1 MNSPLDPKLIDTAMV
16 VNSSSWQARLSL
28 SFAQRTRG
36 VRLVKCEHEGPLYVQ
51 KAFYPEGPDC
61 AHVYLLH
68 PPGGLVTGDT
78 LTISVQAQMNS
89 HALLT
94 TPGAGRVY
102 KARDAEGVQ
111 TQNLQINVQE
121 NAIIEWFP
129 LETIFFPSAQA
140 RMKTR
145 VDLSENS
152 SFIGW
157 EVTCLGLPA
166 NKITFDSG
174 SVSQN
179 MQIWRDGRILL
190 NESLVIDD
198 KVIEDRLIEGKGSD
212 YSLISGNA
220 GLRNLPVHGLMIGGP
235 FKEEPLDLIKYLRL
249 LQTQTTKNEFLATS
263 HNGEFITVRY
273 LGTCTEKARKLFTQ
287 AWALMRP
294 ELIQKQAV
302 APRIWAT

>member
-1 MNSPLDPKLIDTAMV
+1 MNSPLDPKLIETAV

-28 SFAQRTRG
+28 SFAQRSRG

-78 LTISVQAQMNS
+78 LTISVEAQAGS

-121 NAIIEWFP
+121 NGMVEWFP
-129 LETIFFPSAQA
+129 LETILFPSAQA

-145 VDLSENS
+145 VDLSENA

-166 NKITFDSG
+166 NDITFDSG

-179 MQIWRDGRILL
+179 MQVWRDNRILL
-190 NESLVIDD
+190 NESLVIDQ
-198 KVIEDRLIEGKGSD
+198 SD
-212 YSLISGNA
+212 STLLTANA
-220 GLRNLPVHGLMIGGP
+220 GLRSLPVHGLMIAGP
-235 FKEEPLDLIKYLRL
+235 FKENQLDLIDGLRV
-249 LQTQTTKNEFLATS
+249 LQEQTATNEFLATS
-263 HNGEFITVRY
+263 HSGEFITVRY
-273 LGTCTEKARKLFTQ
+273 LGSCTEKARKLFTQ
-287 AWALMRP
+287 AWGLIRP

>member
-1 MNSPLDPKLIDTAMV
+1 MNSPLDPKLIESAAV
-16 VNSSSWQARLSL
+16 VNGSSWQARLSL
-28 SFAQRTRG
+28 SLAQRTRG

-78 LTISVQAQMNS
+78 LTISVEAQMGS

-102 KARDAEGVQ
+102 KARDEEGVQ
-111 TQNLQINVQE
+111 TQNLQISVQE
-121 NAIIEWFP
+121 NSTVEWFP
-129 LETIFFPSAQA
+129 LETILFPSAQA

-145 VDLSENS
+145 VDISDNS
-152 SFIGW
+152 NFIGW

-166 NKITFDSG
+166 NDITFDSG

-179 MQIWRDGRILL
+179 MQIWRNGRILL
-190 NESLVIDD
+190 NESLVIDQGD
-198 KVIEDRLIEGKGSD
+198 NAL
-212 YSLISGNA
+212 LNANA
-220 GLRNLPVHGLMIGGP
+220 GLRSLPIHGLMIAGP
-235 FKEEPLDLIKYLRL
+235 FKDIPLDLIDALRL
-249 LQTQTTKNEFLATS
+249 LQEQTDTNEFLATS
-263 HNGEFITVRY
+263 QNGEFMTVRY
-273 LGTCTEKARKLFTQ
+273 LGSCTEKARKLFTQ
-287 AWALMRP
+287 AWVLIRP

>member
-1 MNSPLDPKLIDTAMV
+1 MNSPLDLKLIEASALE
-16 VNSSSWQARLSL
+16 NSANIRQSSSWQARLNL
-28 SFAQRTRG
+28 SFAQRSRG
-36 VRLVKCEHEGPLYVQ
+36 VRLVKSEHKGPLYVQ

-78 LTISVQAQMNS
+78 LTISVEAQKNS

-102 KARDAEGVQ
+102 KARDAGGVQ
-111 TQNLQINVQE
+111 TQNLQINAQE
-121 NAIIEWFP
+121 NAIVEWFP
-129 LETIFFPSAQA
+129 LETILFPSAQA

-145 VDLSENS
+145 IDISHRA

-157 EVTCLGLPA
+157 EITCFGLPA
-166 NKITFDSG
+166 NEMTFDTG
-174 SVSQN
+174 SVTQSLQV
-179 MQIWRDGRILL
+179 WREGRILL
-190 NESLVIDD
+190 NESLVIEQGD
-198 KVIEDRLIEGKGSD
+198 
-212 YSLISGNA
+212 NA
-220 GLRNLPVHGLMIGGP
+220 LLMANSGLRSLPVHGLMIAGP
-235 FKEEPLDLIKYLRL
+235 FQNESIDLLESLRL
-249 LQTQTTKNEFLATS
+249 LQTQTIKNEFLATS
-263 HNGEFITVRY
+263 QNGEFITVRY

-287 AWALMRP
+287 AWALIRP

>member
-1 MNSPLDPKLIDTAMV
+1 MNSPLNPRLIDTAAAV
-16 VNSSSWQARLSL
+16 SGSSTIESSSWQARLSL
-28 SFAQRTRG
+28 SFAQRSRG

-78 LTISVQAQMNS
+78 LTISVETQADS

-102 KARDAEGVQ
+102 KARDVKGVQ
-111 TQNLQINVQE
+111 SQNLQITVQE
-121 NAIIEWFP
+121 NAIVEWFP
-129 LETIFFPSAQA
+129 LETILFPSAQA

-145 VDLSENS
+145 VDLSKSS

-166 NKITFDSG
+166 NEIVFDSG

-190 NESLVIDD
+190 NESLLIDQG
-198 KVIEDRLIEGKGSD
+198 DRTL
-212 YSLISGNA
+212 LTANA
-220 GLRNLPVHGLMIGGP
+220 GLRSLPVHGLMIAGP
-235 FKEEPLDLIKYLRL
+235 FKENPLDLIDALRV
-249 LQTQTTKNEFLATS
+249 LQEQAVTNEFLATS

-273 LGTCTEKARKLFTQ
+273 LGACTEKARKLFTQ
-287 AWALMRP
+287 AWVLIRP
-294 ELIQKQAV
+294 ELVQKEAV

>member
-1 MNSPLDPKLIDTAMV
+1 MNSPLDPNLLTSPAVM
-16 VNSSSWQARLSL
+16 NTSNWQAYLSL
-28 SFAQRTRG
+28 SFAHRTRG
-36 VRLVKCEHEGPLYVQ
+36 VRLVTCEHEGPLYVQ

-78 LTISVQAQMNS
+78 LTISITAQKNS

-102 KARDAEGVQ
+102 KARDNLGCQ
-111 TQNLQINVQE
+111 TQNLHIKAEE
-121 NAIIEWFP
+121 NAIVEWFP
-129 LETIFFPSAQA
+129 LETILFPSAQA

-145 VDLSENS
+145 VDLTDNA

-166 NKITFDSG
+166 NNIAFETG
-174 SVSQN
+174 SISQH
-179 MQIWRDGRILL
+179 MQIWRNDRILL
-190 NESLVIDD
+190 NESLVIEEHPIDD
-198 KVIEDRLIEGKGSD
+198 KMQNC
-212 YSLISGNA
+212 SLISGNA
-220 GLRNLPVHGLMIGGP
+220 GLRNLPVHGLMLAGP
-235 FKEEPLDLIKYLRL
+235 FQHESLDLIEALRL
-249 LQTQTTKNEFLATS
+249 LQTQARKDEYFAIS
-263 HNGEFITVRY
+263 QNGEFITVRY

-287 AWALMRP
+287 AWALIRP
-294 ELIQKQAV
+294 ELIKKQAV

>member
-1 MNSPLDPKLIDTAMV
+1 MNSPLDPKLIESASV
-16 VNSSSWQARLSL
+16 VNGSSWQARLSL

-78 LTISVQAQMNS
+78 LTISVEAQMGS

-102 KARDAEGVQ
+102 KARDEEGVQ
-111 TQNLQINVQE
+111 TQNLQISVQE
-121 NAIIEWFP
+121 NSTVEWFP
-129 LETIFFPSAQA
+129 LETILFPSAQA

-145 VDLSENS
+145 VDISDNS
-152 SFIGW
+152 NFIGW

-166 NKITFDSG
+166 NDITFDSG

-179 MQIWRDGRILL
+179 MQIWRNGRILL
-190 NESLVIDD
+190 NESLVIDQGD
-198 KVIEDRLIEGKGSD
+198 NAL
-212 YSLISGNA
+212 LNANA
-220 GLRNLPVHGLMIGGP
+220 GLRSLPIHGLMIAGP
-235 FKEEPLDLIKYLRL
+235 FKDIPLDLIDALRL
-249 LQTQTTKNEFLATS
+249 LQEQTDTNEFLATS
-263 HNGEFITVRY
+263 QNGEFMTVRY
-273 LGTCTEKARKLFTQ
+273 LGSCTEKARKLFTQ
-287 AWALMRP
+287 AWVLIRP